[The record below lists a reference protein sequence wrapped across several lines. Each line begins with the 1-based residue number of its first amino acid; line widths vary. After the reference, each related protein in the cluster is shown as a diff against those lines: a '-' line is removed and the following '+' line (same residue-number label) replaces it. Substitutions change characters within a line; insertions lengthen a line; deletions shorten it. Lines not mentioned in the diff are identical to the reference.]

1 MFCLFGKKEYTLRP
15 ALEIEEKLE
24 HLGRLQVLNICL
36 ELKFNHDVR
45 EQTPLPHISEHD
57 ADKC

>member
-15 ALEIEEKLE
+15 ALELEEKLE

-36 ELKFNHDVR
+36 EFKFNHDVR